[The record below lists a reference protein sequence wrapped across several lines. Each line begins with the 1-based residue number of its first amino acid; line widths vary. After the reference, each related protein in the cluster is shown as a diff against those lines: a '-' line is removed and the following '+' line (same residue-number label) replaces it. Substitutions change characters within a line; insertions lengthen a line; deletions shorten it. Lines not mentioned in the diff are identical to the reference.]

1 MLSELESIVGRDQT
15 VTKRESM
22 LNYLSDETPA
32 VMEPKPASDIVVVRP
47 KNANE
52 VAAIVKLA
60 NQHRIPIFP
69 RGGGTGL
76 GHRLRPPS

>member
-1 MLSELESIVGRDQT
+1 MLKGLESIVGGDQT

-22 LNYLSDETPA
+22 LNYLSDESPA
-32 VMEPKPASDIVVVRP
+32 VMEPKPASDVVVVRP

-60 NQHRIPIFP
+60 NQHRVPVFP
-69 RGGGTGL
+69 PEEVRVL
-76 GHRLRPPS
+76 